1 MALVKFGGGVVQMA
15 GKIAGNVF
23 ARNRYGNVVRGWTP
37 PLNPM
42 STLQGEIRATAGMV
56 QELWNQT
63 LTPVQRSGWAQ
74 YADNVPV
81 TNRFGEVMNLS
92 GFNQFARSNAARL
105 YHGLD
110 AVLDAPS
117 IFSLAG
123 TDPTLAIGPDPATNE
138 IMIEFDDDLDWAS
151 EDGAAMLL
159 YEGAPQN
166 PGVNFFAGP
175 WKRLG
180 RLAGDS
186 ENPPSTGLPFPS
198 SYELTAGQRQWLR
211 ARIVRAD
218 GRLSGFFRTDSLI
231 ES

>member
-63 LTPVQRSGWAQ
+63 LTPVQRAGWAQ
-74 YADNVPV
+74 YADNVPM

-92 GFNQFARSNAARL
+92 GFNMFARTNAARL
-105 YHGLD
+105 YHDMD
-110 AVLDAPS
+110 AVIDAPS

-123 TDPTLAIGPDPATNE
+123 TDPTLSITPQPGTNQVE
-138 IMIEFDDDLDWAS
+138 VVFDDDLDWVS

-180 RLAGDS
+180 KIGGS
-186 ENPPSTGLPFPS
+186 GTTPPTSSVLLNS

-231 ES
+231 SS